1 MSEKR
6 PRLPALAP
14 PDVCYASDC
23 VAKLGCFLAL
33 GGI

>member
-1 MSEKR
+1 MHSV
-6 PRLPALAP
+6 PAPLN
-14 PDVCYASDC
+14 VRCYSDC